1 MEARLAFGRA
11 AALLALVCAAL
22 GADSGQDLLTAAR
35 TGDTGGVRDLLKSAV
50 NLEAK
55 GKDGKTA
62 LIWAAEGGHTD
73 IVRLLVAKGADSQA
87 RDKEGLT
94 AYDQALLSSEGK
106 HEAILALL
114 PKPARVR
121 IEVDALWLPQNM
133 IGSCFESRAE
143 LARSIL
149 AISPDALAVGA
160 LAEYARTA
168 GKDAVEI
175 VRANSEGLKADT
187 SMITPMAAAAD
198 ASATV
203 VLAVRPGVS
212 CSQQADHLSLAI
224 DVRAIRAGGGQPVFK
239 RTYGGGFT
247 GLHEQTATNPAQYRA
262 FYDGW
267 AKGHASAI
275 YWDVLRALLRQ

>member
-1 MEARLAFGRA
+1 
-11 AALLALVCAAL
+11 
-22 GADSGQDLLTAAR
+22 
-35 TGDTGGVRDLLKSAV
+35 
-50 NLEAK
+50 
-55 GKDGKTA
+55 
-62 LIWAAEGGHTD
+62 
-73 IVRLLVAKGADSQA
+73 
-87 RDKEGLT
+87 
-94 AYDQALLSSEGK
+94 
-106 HEAILALL
+106 
-114 PKPARVR
+114 VR
-121 IEVDALWLPQNM
+121 IEVDALWLPVNM
-133 IGSCFESRAE
+133 IGSCFENRAE

-149 AISPDALAVGA
+149 AISPDALALGA
-160 LAEYARTA
+160 FAEYARTA

-175 VRANSEGLKADT
+175 LRANSEGLKADT
-187 SMITPMAAAAD
+187 STAAAAD

-239 RTYGGGFT
+239 KTYGRGFT
-247 GLHEQTATNPAQYRA
+247 GLHEQIATNPAQYRA

>member
-1 MEARLAFGRA
+1 MGARLAFGRA
-11 AALLALVCAAL
+11 ATLLALVFAAL

-35 TGDTGGVRDLLKSAV
+35 SGDTGGVRELLKSAV
-50 NLEAK
+50 NLDAK
-55 GKDGKTA
+55 GKDGKTP
-62 LIWAAEGGHTD
+62 LIWAAEEGHTD
-73 IVRLLVAKGADSQA
+73 IVRLLVAKGADPQA

-121 IEVDALWLPQNM
+121 IEVDALWLPVNM

-143 LARSIL
+143 LAHSIL
-149 AISPDALAVGA
+149 AISPDALALGA
-160 LAEYARTA
+160 FAEYARTA

-175 VRANSEGLKADT
+175 LGANSEGLKADT
-187 SMITPMAAAAD
+187 SMITPTAAATD

-239 RTYGGGFT
+239 KTFGGGFT